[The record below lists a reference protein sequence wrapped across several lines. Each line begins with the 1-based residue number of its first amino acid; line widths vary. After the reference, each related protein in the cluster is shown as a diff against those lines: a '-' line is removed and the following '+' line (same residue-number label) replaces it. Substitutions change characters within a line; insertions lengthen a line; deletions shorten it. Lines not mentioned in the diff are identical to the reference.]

1 MMTCECTPVELV
13 QQVRALEMSL
23 YIYIFFINFLISH
36 HPAVCIIHGVCY
48 SQLVYYSQRIH
59 SKTSYSE
66 RTAVF
71 TPSLPHF
78 TPTLTPPLP
87 HFTPPQADAIVLE
100 GGYVLFMV
108 FRGDNTAPK
117 FAKDW
122 SPLHNRCL
130 QLLAK
135 LEDDGTQL
143 FWDNLYPSVD
153 VVQGIANGGDF
164 QAEVPAGPD
173 HGKRVE
179 ITIPKVLSDGTTRTN
194 RGVPKACVQPSKQ
207 GMSAK
212 ALEAI
217 KSKPPL
223 ERLKV
228 RVTESE
234 PNVMCISFFDN
245 GPVHMLST
253 IHTDAKFVTIHRRRF
268 DGKEMKVVKLP
279 IERLEV
285 RSSAA
290 CAMPSLTVHE
300 LGTCTQAIHDYNS
313 HMNNVDIFDQL
324 AHYYNLDGMGWRDRK
339 WWVPIFKALLKGAC
353 DQAYAL
359 YKRTFEI
366 EQEAAAAAPAAATA
380 GAPAAAPAADDSP
393 ARNTRTATRKRT
405 PQPMSHFDFLEKIAE
420 GLFIEGY
427 NSTKRDAKARL
438 DLLSYTLAD
447 LEAAIAEV
455 HGDAAVRAKPI
466 GKRKGRRVF
475 EDDDLLPESDTR
487 EHRRIAAVPKD
498 RPKVFCSFRCCPWA
512 AQNKRGKCGEKSKRT
527 QAARSSCKANGV
539 WCMDCNKAYHV
550 ECYALFHRFATSMDE
565 LTPLPHAKRPKKRA
579 GQAGGS
585 DEGVPRAGCPGH
597 GGGWEHRLAARRRGG

>member
-1 MMTCECTPVELV
+1 
-13 QQVRALEMSL
+13 
-23 YIYIFFINFLISH
+23 
-36 HPAVCIIHGVCY
+36 
-48 SQLVYYSQRIH
+48 
-59 SKTSYSE
+59 
-66 RTAVF
+66 
-71 TPSLPHF
+71 
-78 TPTLTPPLP
+78 
-87 HFTPPQADAIVLE
+87 VLE

-290 CAMPSLTVHE
+290 
-300 LGTCTQAIHDYNS
+300 
-313 HMNNVDIFDQL
+313 
-324 AHYYNLDGMGWRDRK
+324 
-339 WWVPIFKALLKGAC
+339 
-353 DQAYAL
+353 
-359 YKRTFEI
+359 FEI

-405 PQPMSHFDFLEKIAE
+405 PQPMSHFDF
-420 GLFIEGY
+420 
-427 NSTKRDAKARL
+427 L

-585 DEGVPRAGCPGH
+585 DEGVPRAACPGH

>member
-1 MMTCECTPVELV
+1 
-13 QQVRALEMSL
+13 
-23 YIYIFFINFLISH
+23 
-36 HPAVCIIHGVCY
+36 
-48 SQLVYYSQRIH
+48 
-59 SKTSYSE
+59 
-66 RTAVF
+66 
-71 TPSLPHF
+71 
-78 TPTLTPPLP
+78 
-87 HFTPPQADAIVLE
+87 
-100 GGYVLFMV
+100 MV

-290 CAMPSLTVHE
+290 CAMPSLTSRSSRKRPLPRPPLRRLVRPPPRRLPTTRLPETH
-300 LGTCTQAIHDYNS
+300 AR
-313 HMNNVDIFDQL
+313 QL
-324 AHYYNLDGMGWRDRK
+324 AS
-339 WWVPIFKALLKGAC
+339 
-353 DQAYAL
+353 
-359 YKRTFEI
+359 
-366 EQEAAAAAPAAATA
+366 AP
-380 GAPAAAPAADDSP
+380 
-393 ARNTRTATRKRT
+393 
-405 PQPMSHFDFLEKIAE
+405 
-420 GLFIEGY
+420 
-427 NSTKRDAKARL
+427 
-438 DLLSYTLAD
+438 
-447 LEAAIAEV
+447 
-455 HGDAAVRAKPI
+455 
-466 GKRKGRRVF
+466 
-475 EDDDLLPESDTR
+475 
-487 EHRRIAAVPKD
+487 
-498 RPKVFCSFRCCPWA
+498 
-512 AQNKRGKCGEKSKRT
+512 
-527 QAARSSCKANGV
+527 RS
-539 WCMDCNKAYHV
+539 
-550 ECYALFHRFATSMDE
+550 R
-565 LTPLPHAKRPKKRA
+565 
-579 GQAGGS
+579 
-585 DEGVPRAGCPGH
+585 
-597 GGGWEHRLAARRRGG
+597 